1 MSSRA
6 LSQRLGLI
14 FSLCLPL
21 AGCGA
26 EAEGEQ
32 PSRTEALRGDSYI
45 VLYKAESVPESAYAD
60 IVQAG
65 GTLVASYAEIGV
77 AIARSDSRHFASEL
91 AKNAAIEGVSP
102 TAKMRVNT
110 LPTQLPGKKLARPA
124 PPPVAGDP
132 LSGMQWN
139 MDMIRAPQAHNY
151 TTGKKSV
158 IVGVLDSGIDDVTIP
173 DLQGQ
178 VDASRSVTCADGVE
192 DTDPARWRNDFIGHG
207 SHVAGIIA
215 AKRNGV
221 GVVGVAP
228 GATLAAV
235 KLTEDGFVYPE
246 AFLCGLNWAVEH
258 DFDLVNASLFLDP
271 WYYNCLNDPE
281 QRATWIAVQ
290 RAVYRAM
297 AHGISIF
304 GSTSNEQQDLANPTV
319 DPFSPTNGTP
329 TPREVDNS
337 CKFLP
342 VEANGVIGISALA
355 GDRKLSYY
363 SNYGLGVVDFAAPG
377 GDLHVPVPG
386 NESGQIVST
395 IPSYSFYY
403 DQAINWNGRVA
414 VNCADGLDPNDPNSD
429 PSTCAETYALL
440 QGTSAAT
447 PHATGV
453 AALAISRYGDMGP
466 LGVYL
471 RLAQGARPLACPANP
486 YQPYPDDM
494 PPATCE
500 GPAFYNG
507 FYGKGQVDALGTVQ
521 QWW

>member
-1 MSSRA
+1 
-6 LSQRLGLI
+6 LGLV

-26 EAEGEQ
+26 ESGDNKEA
-32 PSRTEALRGDSYI
+32 RAEALSGDSYI
-45 VLYKAESVPESAYAD
+45 VLYKAQAVPASAYAE
-60 IVQAG
+60 IERAG
-65 GTLVASYAEIGV
+65 GTLVAAYADIGV
-77 AIARSDSRHFASEL
+77 AIARSDSKTFAAEL
-91 AKNAAIEGVSP
+91 GKNAAVEGVSS
-102 TAKMRVNT
+102 TARMRVSA
-110 LPTQLPGKKLARPA
+110 LPTQLPTGKPPRPT

-139 MDMIRAPQAHNY
+139 MDMIRAPQAHNI

-158 IVGVLDSGIDDVTIP
+158 VVGVLDSGIDDVTIP

-178 VDASRSVTCADGVE
+178 VDAARSVTCVDGVA

-207 SHVAGIIA
+207 SHVAGIIG
-215 AKRNGV
+215 AKRNGK

-235 KLTEDGFVYPE
+235 KVTEDGFVYPE
-246 AFLCGLNWAVEH
+246 AFICGLNWAIEH

-271 WYYNCLNDPE
+271 WYYNCLSDPE

-297 AHGISIF
+297 AHGITVF
-304 GSTSNEQQDLANPTV
+304 ASTSNESQDLANPTV

-329 TPREVDNS
+329 TEREIDNS
-337 CKFLP
+337 CVFLP
-342 VEANGVIGISALA
+342 VEANGVIGTSALA

-363 SNYGLGVVDFAAPG
+363 SSYGLGVVDFTAPG
-377 GDLHVPVPG
+377 GDLHVPMPG
-386 NESGQIVST
+386 NASGQIVST

-403 DQAINWNGRVA
+403 DQAIGWNGRVA
-414 VNCADGLDPNDPNSD
+414 VGCTDGLDPNDPNSD

-453 AALAISRYGDMGP
+453 AALALSRYGDQGTV
-466 LGVYL
+466 GVYL
-471 RLAQGARPLACPANP
+471 RLAQGAQPIACPPNP
-486 YQPYPDDM
+486 YEPYPGDA
-494 PPATCE
+494 PPKTCE
-500 GPAFYNG
+500 GPTFYNG
-507 FYGKGQVDALGTVQ
+507 FYGKGMVDALGTVQ
-521 QWW
+521 SRW